1 VRTLADRRS
10 SGLRNAVILA
20 AAAALLAVV
29 ALVPPPAS
37 LLSVVRQAGDA
48 AGAAPRYPAAATSG
62 RPAMAA
68 LGVLAFCLVLW
79 VTEAIPFHITGLLAL
94 GLLALL
100 RVGGYKE
107 IIAVGFG
114 NDIVVFF
121 IGVLV
126 IGAFITRSGLGRRI
140 SAIVLSVTGNDT
152 RLILLGFLAAGTI
165 VSMWITDM
173 AVAAMLM
180 PLARAILEQ
189 EGCRPKESNFGRGL
203 MIAVAWGALV
213 GGIATP
219 AGTGSN
225 PIALQFLSSM
235 AGIHLSFL
243 DWMSFGVPAALLLVL
258 PSWGVLLLFFP
269 PEMRRLKVS
278 REELQRQ
285 LSDMPPMGREEW
297 LTLGVFV
304 LTVAAWIVSP
314 FLERP
319 LGMAVEISL
328 PAMLAMCI
336 FFLPLA
342 SGTRW
347 KDIEGEV
354 DWAGILLIVSGISL
368 GNYLYRTGAA
378 EWLAQVLLGRIG
390 AAPLA
395 GQVFL
400 VTLGVCLL
408 KVVFSS
414 NTVTATILIPL
425 IIGLGRATGSNVTAI
440 ALAAGLTSSL
450 AFILVTSTPTN
461 VIPFNAGYFT
471 IGDMARAGLVLTLI
485 AAVVVTAVFLAVG
498 TLRGM
503 F

>member
-1 VRTLADRRS
+1 
-10 SGLRNAVILA
+10 
-20 AAAALLAVV
+20 
-29 ALVPPPAS
+29 
-37 LLSVVRQAGDA
+37 
-48 AGAAPRYPAAATSG
+48 
-62 RPAMAA
+62 
-68 LGVLAFCLVLW
+68 
-79 VTEAIPFHITGLLAL
+79 
-94 GLLALL
+94 
-100 RVGGYKE
+100 
-107 IIAVGFG
+107 
-114 NDIVVFF
+114 
-121 IGVLV
+121 
-126 IGAFITRSGLGRRI
+126 
-140 SAIVLSVTGNDT
+140 
-152 RLILLGFLAAGTI
+152 
-165 VSMWITDM
+165 
-173 AVAAMLM
+173 
-180 PLARAILEQ
+180 
-189 EGCRPKESNFGRGL
+189 
-203 MIAVAWGALV
+203 
-213 GGIATP
+213 
-219 AGTGSN
+219 
-225 PIALQFLSSM
+225 
-235 AGIHLSFL
+235 
-243 DWMSFGVPAALLLVL
+243 
-258 PSWGVLLLFFP
+258 
-269 PEMRRLKVS
+269 
-278 REELQRQ
+278 
-285 LSDMPPMGREEW
+285 MGREEW

-304 LTVAAWIVSP
+304 LTVAAWIASP
-314 FLERP
+314 FLEKP

-328 PAMLAMCI
+328 PALIAMCI

-342 SGTRW
+342 SGARW

-395 GQVFL
+395 MQVFL

-471 IGDMARAGLVLTLI
+471 IGDMARAGLVLTLV
-485 AAVVVTAVFLAVG
+485 AAVVVTVVFVAVG

>member
-1 VRTLADRRS
+1 
-10 SGLRNAVILA
+10 
-20 AAAALLAVV
+20 
-29 ALVPPPAS
+29 
-37 LLSVVRQAGDA
+37 
-48 AGAAPRYPAAATSG
+48 
-62 RPAMAA
+62 MAA

-79 VTEAIPFHITGLLAL
+79 ITEALPFHITGLLAL
-94 GLLALL
+94 ALLALL
-100 RVGGYKE
+100 GIGGYKE

-152 RLILLGFLAAGTI
+152 RLILLGFLATGTI

-213 GGIATP
+213 GGIGTP

-225 PIALQFLSSM
+225 PIALQFLAGM
-235 AGIHLSFL
+235 AGIHLTFL
-243 DWMSFGVPAALLLVL
+243 DWMGFGVPAALLLLL

-269 PEMRRLKVS
+269 PEMKRLKVS
-278 REELQRQ
+278 REELRRQ
-285 LSDMPPMGREEW
+285 LSAMPPMGREEW
-297 LTLGVFV
+297 LTLVVFL
-304 LTVAAWIVSP
+304 LTVAAWIASP

-319 LGMAVEISL
+319 LGMVVEISL
-328 PAMLAMCI
+328 PALIAMCV

-342 SGTRW
+342 SGAKW

-354 DWAGILLIVSGISL
+354 DWAGIILIVSGISL

-395 GQVFL
+395 AQVL
-400 VTLGVCLL
+400 IVTLGVCLL

-425 IIGLGRATGSNVTAI
+425 IIALGRSTGSNVTAI

-471 IGDMARAGLVLTLI
+471 IGDMARAGLVLTIVASL
-485 AAVVVTAVFLAVG
+485 VVTGVFLAVG

-503 F
+503 W

>member
-1 VRTLADRRS
+1 MRTLADRRS
-10 SGLRNAVILA
+10 SGPRNVVILA

-29 ALVPPPAS
+29 VLVPPPAS
-37 LLSVVRQAGDA
+37 LLSVVHQAGDA
-48 AGAAPRYPAAATSG
+48 AGGAPRYPASAASG

-94 GLLALL
+94 ALLTLL

-107 IIAVGFG
+107 IVAVGFG

-140 SAIVLSVTGNDT
+140 SALVLSVTGNDT
-152 RLILLGFLAAGTI
+152 RLILLGFLAAGTL

-180 PLARAILEQ
+180 PLARAILVQ

-203 MIAVAWGALV
+203 MIAVAWGALI

-225 PIALQFLSSM
+225 PIALQFLSTM
-235 AGIHLSFL
+235 AGIHLTFL
-243 DWMSFGVPAALLLVL
+243 DWMGFGVPAALLLVL
-258 PSWGVLLLFFP
+258 PSWGILLLFFP
-269 PEMRRLKVS
+269 PEMKRLKVS
-278 REELQRQ
+278 REELRRR

-304 LTVAAWIVSP
+304 LTVAAWIASP
-314 FLERP
+314 FLEKP

-328 PAMLAMCI
+328 PALIAMCI

-342 SGTRW
+342 SGARW

-354 DWAGILLIVSGISL
+354 DWAGILMIVSGISL
-368 GNYLYRTGAA
+368 GNYLYRTG
-378 EWLAQVLLGRIG
+378 V
-390 AAPLA
+390 APLA
-395 GQVFL
+395 MQVFL

-425 IIGLGRATGSNVTAI
+425 IIGLGRSTGSNVTAI

-471 IGDMARAGLVLTLI
+471 IGDMARAGLVLTLV
-485 AAVVVTAVFLAVG
+485 AAVAVTVVFVAVG

-503 F
+503 L